1 MPAHRLRITSG
12 ASGRA
17 IHLDHPAIDHQED
30 ADGEDLRT
38 QPHEDA
44 LEPQPQQGAD
54 APVRELGL
62 QVGGHAGYV
71 DARVRDD
78 DAGALADH
86 VLRYIEHRHDDVPG
100 VGDDEHRA
108 EGLEDPLEE
117 DPGVEVV
124 EIVLFYDELDQLI
137 RVRTASARMRCC
149 VPQSVPHGTLVYWL
163 QVNCGSRFPL

>member
-1 MPAHRLRITSG
+1 MCIRDS
-12 ASGRA
+12 
-17 IHLDHPAIDHQED
+17 QEA
-30 ADGEDLRT
+30 ADGADLRT

-86 VLRYIEHRHDDVPG
+86 VLRHIEHRHDDVPG

-108 EGLEDPLEE
+108 EGLEDPLEK

-124 EIVLFYDELDQLI
+124 KVVLFYDELDELI
-137 RVRTASARMRCC
+137 EMCIRDSTLADGLESGCLCRQVQTADAGEQAYICLLYTSRC
-149 VPQSVPHGTLVYWL
+149 V
-163 QVNCGSRFPL
+163 